1 MRKVIDLFKKSAKEQ
16 LVWTYI
22 VHLGQDGSHPSI
34 LDFKEEALR
43 LAQVDRLGNPDS
55 LIAKVRDHD

>member
-1 MRKVIDLFKKSAKEQ
+1 MRKVIDLYKKSSKDQ

-22 VHLGQDGSHPSI
+22 IHLGQDGSHPSI

-43 LAQVDRLGNPDS
+43 LASIDHIGTAETLTP
-55 LIAKVRDHD
+55 KVRDYE

>member
-1 MRKVIDLFKKSAKEQ
+1 MRKVVDLYKKSAKNQ

-22 VHLGQDGSHPSI
+22 INLGQDGSHPSI

-43 LAQVDRLGNPDS
+43 LALIDRLGTEQT
-55 LIAKVRDHD
+55 LIVKIRGYE